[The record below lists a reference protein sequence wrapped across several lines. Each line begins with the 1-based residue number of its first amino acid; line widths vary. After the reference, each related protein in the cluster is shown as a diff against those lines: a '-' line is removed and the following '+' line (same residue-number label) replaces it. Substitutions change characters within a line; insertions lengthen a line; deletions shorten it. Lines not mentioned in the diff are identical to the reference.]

1 MNSMFVRINEMW
13 RKFFDLPMSDE
24 FVDLKLEELKEAE
37 KGSNQRD
44 GQHNIDARL
53 AQQYCC
59 TIFWDINAPRPRPD
73 RSKTVTSQAMCDEWA
88 KNSGAKARS
97 PLLKGPC

>member
-13 RKFFDLPMSDE
+13 RRFFDLPMSDE
-24 FVDLKLEELKEAE
+24 FVDLKLSELKDAD
-37 KGSNQRD
+37 KGNAQWID
-44 GQHNIDARL
+44 QHNVDARL

-59 TIFWDINAPRPRPD
+59 TIFWDINDPRRRPD
-73 RSKTVTSQAMCDEWA
+73 RSKTVTSQKMCDDWA
-88 KNSGAKARS
+88 DGLGAKARR